1 MMRKLFLA
9 FVILFLI
16 CLILANFAF
25 TQEIQEYGNEIVFA
39 SSYYITEVNSV
50 SLAMSICCRKAID
63 DLAHYLVVNYPGYNL
78 STMEVM
84 IDALPQE
91 GTCKIILRVRLDA
104 R

>member
-1 MMRKLFLA
+1 MIIF
-9 FVILFLI
+9 FI
-16 CLILANFAF
+16 CLILANIAF
-25 TQEIQEYGNEIVFA
+25 TQQIEKHGNEIVFA
-39 SSYYITEVNSV
+39 SSYYITDTNSV
-50 SLAMSICCRKAID
+50 SMAMAICCRKAIND
-63 DLAHYLVVNYPGYNL
+63 FAHYLVVNYPGYNL

>member
-1 MMRKLFLA
+1 MKKLFS
-9 FVILFLI
+9 ILIIMFLI
-16 CLILANFAF
+16 SLISANIALP
-25 TQEIQEYGNEIVFA
+25 QEIKKYGNEIVYA

-50 SLAMSICCRKAID
+50 SLAMSICCRKAIN
-63 DLAHYLVVNYPGYNL
+63 DLAHYLVVNYPRYNL

-91 GTCKIILRVRLDA
+91 GICKIILRVRLNA

>member
-1 MMRKLFLA
+1 MK
-9 FVILFLI
+9 
-16 CLILANFAF
+16 N
-25 TQEIQEYGNEIVFA
+25 GNQIVFA
-39 SSYYITEVNSV
+39 SQYQILDVNSV
-50 SLAMSICCRKAID
+50 SLAMSVCCRKAIN

>member
-1 MMRKLFLA
+1 MRKLS
-9 FVILFLI
+9 FVLMIIFFI
-16 CLILANFAF
+16 CLILFNIAF
-25 TQEIQEYGNEIVFA
+25 PQEIKKHGNEIVFA
-39 SSYYITEVNSV
+39 SQYQILEVNSV
-50 SLAMSICCRKAID
+50 SLAMSVCCRKAIN
-63 DLAHYLVVNYPGYNL
+63 DLAHYLVVNYPRYNL